1 MTTTASTPDSD
12 TPEAAAGGVDHRT
25 TGYRNH
31 VAWGLLG
38 LAATASLWWAGTVP
52 GAIGLFAVIGL
63 AFVMW
68 HFLGGRGAW
77 MAVLLLGAL
86 MSSLTGW
93 QAITSARCPGAG
105 DELVMSLTK
114 PGVDCSQLRASAA
127 SMSVLFG
134 FFAVMAALTPRT
146 VRKARAQA
154 EVREDA
160 NGVAY

>member
-1 MTTTASTPDSD
+1 MTTPAHITPDPA
-12 TPEAAAGGVDHRT
+12 TTRVNGRVDHRT
-25 TGYRNH
+25 QGFRNH
-31 VAWGLLG
+31 AAWGLLG

-52 GAIGLFAVIGL
+52 GAIGLFVVIGL

-68 HFLGGRGAW
+68 HFLGSRGAW
-77 MAVLLLGAL
+77 MAVLLLGVI

-105 DELVMSLTK
+105 DELVMSVTK
-114 PGVDCSQLRASAA
+114 PGVNCAQLRASAA
-127 SMSVLFG
+127 SMSVLFA
-134 FFAVMAALTPRT
+134 FFALIAALTPRT
-146 VRKARAQA
+146 VRKARAAA

>member
-1 MTTTASTPDSD
+1 MTTPMPDSARSGMA
-12 TPEAAAGGVDHRT
+12 PRFPNHRT

-68 HFLGGRGAW
+68 HFLGSRGAW
-77 MAVLLLGAL
+77 MAVLLLGVI

-105 DELVMSLTK
+105 DELVMSVTK

-127 SMSVLFG
+127 SMSLMFG
-134 FFAVMAALTPRT
+134 FFAIMAAAAPFYA
-146 VRKARAQA
+146 RKARATADETADQ
-154 EVREDA
+154 VDA
-160 NGVAY
+160 SL